1 MQWCSK
7 PGVTRSSPSAV
18 ILSTMRWQTEKLGTI
33 QQSNVFTR
41 LRCVSRPCQM
51 LRSLRRRCQP
61 LGQPAA
67 CLSSVDPFR
76 LRPAPICSDL
86 FEETDDDHDEGD
98 KTKLESQIAQLIQNS
113 HRITHRESSQENYH
127 RHHER
132 REREREREKGRGGG
146 MRRWAMCSWL
156 ISHIFESNLGD
167 RWQSLHL
174 LSERKCGSYLFIGRK
189 TLRSKP
195 EQEICLIKRL
205 KIYLDETSRVCLSE
219 SSHTLPQNG
228 PATKNIV
235 VSTKCSSSRLRI

>member
-1 MQWCSK
+1 MAASVRSCNPSRFFRPVSICCGALQERICTAGEGRICRTAPAPSDAKVWRAKTKTMTNGTLVIFRLVIYSTISTMQWCSK

-146 MRRWAMCSWL
+146 MRR
-156 ISHIFESNLGD
+156 
-167 RWQSLHL
+167 
-174 LSERKCGSYLFIGRK
+174 
-189 TLRSKP
+189 
-195 EQEICLIKRL
+195 
-205 KIYLDETSRVCLSE
+205 
-219 SSHTLPQNG
+219 
-228 PATKNIV
+228 
-235 VSTKCSSSRLRI
+235 